1 MILKI
6 RKIPILRYALI
17 VSLIIILFVSIFYV
31 YFYYRRAENMRTGV
45 HQMMLSK
52 ERTAMLDSCLTNL
65 YSASQNS
72 RLFTLTDEDRYFNE
86 FTAEISFVSHIVNQ
100 LNKKAETTP
109 ETAGSRLPAAATHL
123 PAGNTGRLKL
133 LADSLVSANNQLTTL
148 RDRAN
153 SRPVEIP
160 VVNRY
165 IRQVHTDTI
174 KPFVSQAKPKQKKKL
189 LGRIFS
195 VFSSKKSAQKDT
207 AIINKPAL
215 VQKVTVTRIQKTILI
230 QKQNGRIAV
239 NGHIIG
245 AKPLLKTAAA
255 PGSAEREAIAKNER
269 IILQLITVLKECKS
283 AENMLLKV
291 EKADLNAGLE
301 DVVFTLKKMSGS
313 IIVFLIILVIVLLYN
328 VWKIFRNEKEMLNYS
343 KQAEEYAHAK
353 SAFLASMSHEI
364 RTPLNSVIGFS
375 EQLSQ
380 GSLNTVQQEQLQAI
394 STSSQLLLEVVNE
407 ILDFSK
413 FETGKMSFDHAP
425 FLLRSVLT
433 DLVNSLSVQA
443 AAKGIFLEHEIGFED
458 DVCLNGDC
466 FRLKQVVLNFLSN
479 AIKFTEKGGVLLKA
493 SLQSKVDGV
502 KILHISVK
510 DSGLGISKEDMPLV
524 FGEFSQIASAQQSA
538 SQKGTGLGLAIS
550 KKIVELQGGSIGVTS
565 QLGKGSEFSFTLP
578 FEVNEA
584 ADCKKSDCPDDSAK
598 ELLFKNKH
606 VLLAEDNALNILL
619 LTTILKKWQ
628 ITYDVAHNG
637 IEALALFDNR
647 YYDMVIT
654 DIEMPE
660 MGGVELAK
668 AIRSYKNAEL
678 ASVPI
683 LALTANA
690 LKEDRSR
697 YFNAGMNG
705 VVLKPFSEKNLLE
718 GLILALEATSG
729 SPV

>member
-72 RLFTLTDEDRYFNE
+72 RLFTLTDEDRYFNQ

-133 LADSLVSANNQLTTL
+133 LADSLVFANNQLTTL

-153 SRPVEIP
+153 SRPMEIP

-207 AIINKPAL
+207 AISNKPAL

-255 PGSAEREAIAKNER
+255 PGSAEREAVAKNER

-313 IIVFLIILVIVLLYN
+313 IIVFLVILVIVLLYN

-413 FETGKMSFDHAP
+413 FETGKMSFDNAP

-443 AAKGIFLEHEIGFED
+443 AAKGIFLEHEMGFED

-493 SLQSKVDGV
+493 SLQTKVEGV

-578 FEVNEA
+578 FEVNEV

-660 MGGVELAK
+660 MGGVTLAK

-678 ASVPI
+678 AAVPI